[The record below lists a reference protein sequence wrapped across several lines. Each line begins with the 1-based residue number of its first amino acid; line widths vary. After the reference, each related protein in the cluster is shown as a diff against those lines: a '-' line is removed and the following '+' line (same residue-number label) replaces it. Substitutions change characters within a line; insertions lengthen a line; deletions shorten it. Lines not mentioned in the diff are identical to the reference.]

1 MHRPPLPAKSVI
13 LIAVATAMLAAC
25 GDPPGMPSSGPHG
38 TPQVAVVTLQ
48 AQQLHLTTDLPGRI
62 TPALI
67 AEVRPQVTGLIQK
80 RAFQEG
86 SMVKAG
92 DLLYQIDPAT
102 YRASV
107 DSAQASLD
115 KAQAQLV
122 TAKLK
127 AERLKELAAMKA
139 AGQQDADDA
148 SATLLQAQA
157 DVSAAKATLQTQRI
171 NLDYTRVVSPI
182 SGRIGR
188 SSMTQGAL
196 VTANQASTL
205 ATVQQL
211 DPIYVDVTQPSTALL
226 ALGQAI
232 ASGSVKA
239 GSAQVKLLLE
249 NGSTY
254 PLAGKL
260 KSSDVTVDQS
270 TGAITLRAEFPNPKG
285 VLLPGMFARAVVEEG
300 VLEQALL
307 VSQPAISRDAS
318 GKPIAYVVGAGNKL
332 EQRAVQTG
340 RAIGDQWLIT
350 SGLKVGDR
358 VVVEG
363 QQKAQPGMVVDPKPL
378 ADAKN

>member
-1 MHRPPLPAKSVI
+1 MRHHHPRAVLST
-13 LIAVATAMLAAC
+13 AVATLVLLLTGC
-25 GDPPGMPSSGPHG
+25 GDPPGMPSMGPKG
-38 TPQVAVVTLQ
+38 TPQVTVLTVEPQRLP
-48 AQQLHLTTDLPGRI
+48 LTTELPGRI
-62 TPALI
+62 SPALI

-86 SMVKAG
+86 TMVKAG
-92 DLLYQIDPAT
+92 QLLYQIDPAI

-107 DSAQASLD
+107 NSAQASLA

-139 AGQQDADDA
+139 AGQQDSDDA
-148 SATLLQAQA
+148 TASLLQAEA
-157 DVSAAKATLQTQRI
+157 EVAAAKAALLTQRI
-171 NLDYTRVVSPI
+171 NLDYTSVVAPI

-188 SSMTQGAL
+188 STVTQGAL

-232 ASGSVKA
+232 ASGSVKS
-239 GSAQVKLLLE
+239 GSTQVKLMLE

-254 PLAGKL
+254 PLTGKL

-307 VSQPAISRDAS
+307 VPQPAISRDAS
-318 GKPIAYVVGAGNKL
+318 GKPIAFVVGADNKL

-340 RAIGDQWLIT
+340 RAIGDQWIIT

-378 ADAKN
+378 ANAKN